1 MYVLKNALISI
12 TRNKGRNILI
22 GIIIVVISFKGGES
36 FRILIIS
43 SNELNEGNYKL
54 YTGGKNTGELV
65 NNVYVGGKYTKGTL
79 LQEVNVK

>member
-22 GIIIVVISFKGGES
+22 GIIIVVISFKAGES
-36 FRILIIS
+36 FRTLIIS
-43 SNELNEGNYKL
+43 SDELNEGNYKL

-79 LQEVNVK
+79 LQGVNVK